1 MILDGLDGFD
11 CEIYIPDVDK
21 LQMNGNTIILPE
33 EVGGDPRCKEVGRC
47 KDLARCK
54 ITVRYMFNPVDLL

>member
-1 MILDGLDGFD
+1 MEKFD

-33 EVGGDPRCKEVGRC
+33 EVGKKLEEILDAKRLEDAK
-47 KDLARCK
+47 
-54 ITVRYMFNPVDLL
+54 T